1 MFKKNHIM
9 IFMIISAQF
18 FIFLQSDAHFL
29 IVINIIK
36 LSSTRHL
43 SVIKVHS
50 NFFDSTR
57 YLYFYFYSLNL
68 LVGMDICQKT
78 HYYDVVQ
85 KQM

>member
-1 MFKKNHIM
+1 M

-29 IVINIIK
+29 ILINRIK

-43 SVIKVHS
+43 SVIKIHS

-68 LVGMDICQKT
+68 LVSMDICQKT